1 MARVAV
7 QWRASGKIRSFL
19 KDGMFMKKI
28 IIGLCF
34 IGILFASGNSVA
46 QELLKTDPFY
56 LKVEAEILTPF
67 FNALK
72 DGNVDIIKQYIS
84 TDMYRKNRRLLDQ
97 NRDYPEFL
105 RKFYKGAS
113 FQTKNMLLEG
123 DKITVDVEIQ
133 RPDKGPLVEALHLI
147 RARHATNGEV
157 SVRRQWKVKD
167 LKENS
172 AQGTTERNLNKE

>member
-1 MARVAV
+1 
-7 QWRASGKIRSFL
+7 
-19 KDGMFMKKI
+19 MKKI

-34 IGILFASGNSVA
+34 ISILFASSNSVA

-56 LKVEAEILTPF
+56 LELETKILTPF

-113 FQTKNMLLEG
+113 FHAKSMLLEG

-133 RPDKGPLVEALHLI
+133 RPNKSSLVEALHLI
-147 RARHATNGEV
+147 RTQHAADGEV
-157 SVRRQWKVKD
+157 SVRRQWKIKD
-167 LKENS
+167 LKENR
-172 AQGTTERNLNKE
+172 AQRTTERNLSKE